1 MPEALFFEF
10 SGVDAAD
17 YRAVNSILEL
27 DPASGDGAWP
37 LGLITHTAAAG
48 DDGTLVLFEVWQS
61 QEAQTAWMASRLGP
75 ALVQAGIPEPQR
87 VKWLT
92 VVGQYVE

>member
-1 MPEALFFEF
+1 ME
-10 SGVDAAD
+10 
-17 YRAVNSILEL
+17 
-27 DPASGDGAWP
+27 
-37 LGLITHTAAAG
+37 AG